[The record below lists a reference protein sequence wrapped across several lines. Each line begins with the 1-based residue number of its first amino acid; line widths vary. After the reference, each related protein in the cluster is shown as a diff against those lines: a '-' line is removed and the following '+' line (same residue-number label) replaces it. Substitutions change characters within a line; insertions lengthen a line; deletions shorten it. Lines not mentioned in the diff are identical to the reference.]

1 LISTDSYYLF
11 LGVVDLQDT
20 LFSKEGYL
28 SDKEIINYLKDIVD
42 EIQESVNLLII
53 PPDYTRKYSGSGKI
67 VAELYELLKNKAAN
81 IDILIASGTHDP
93 MSKEMLAQMF
103 GTNINLENFY
113 AHNWREDTQEIAVLP
128 AKLLTDLS
136 NGILNEAIPLKIN
149 KMIVDSKYDL
159 VLSVGQVLPHEVVG
173 MANYTKNIVVGCG
186 GKEIINKSHYLGALA
201 GIENILGRDHSPVR
215 KLYDYAEE
223 NMLKNIP
230 LKYILTVCST
240 EQDAESAHTKIK
252 GIFYGRD
259 RKTFEKAVKLSQQE
273 NIKELEHKYEKI
285 IVYLDPDEF
294 KSTWLGNKA
303 VYRTRLAIA
312 DGGKLMIAAPSINKF
327 GEDEEI
333 DKLIRKYGYL
343 KSEEISE
350 FVEAN
355 KDLQDNLSA
364 AAHLMHGS
372 SEGRF
377 EIFLAAPNLSK
388 EEVKSVNYKYLELEE
403 LKDKYNLDELK
414 PGKNIVNIDGKDE
427 MIYYIDN
434 PATGLWKA

>member
-1 LISTDSYYLF
+1 M
-11 LGVVDLQDT
+11 QDK

-28 SDKEIINYLKDIVD
+28 SDKEISNYLNQIVD
-42 EIQESVNLLII
+42 EIKEGVNLLII
-53 PPDYTRKYSGSGKI
+53 PPDYTRKYSGSGEI

-93 MSKEMLAQMF
+93 MSEEMLAEMF
-103 GTNINLENFY
+103 GKNIESENFH
-113 AHNWREDTQEIAVLP
+113 AHNWREDTKEIAVLP
-128 AKLLTDLS
+128 AELLQDLS
-136 NGILNEAIPLKIN
+136 NGLINEAIPLKIN
-149 KMIVDSKYDL
+149 KMIVDSQYDL

-201 GIENILGRDHSPVR
+201 GIENILGRDYSPVR
-215 KLYDYAEE
+215 RLYDYAEE
-223 NMLKNIP
+223 NFLQDIP

-240 EQDAESAHTKIK
+240 EQDSESSHTKIK
-252 GIFYGRD
+252 GLFYGRN
-259 RKTFEKAVKLSQQE
+259 RNTFEKAVELSQQE
-273 NIKELEHKYEKI
+273 NIKVLEHKYDKI
-285 IVYLDPDEF
+285 IVYLDPNEF

-312 DGGKLMIAAPSINKF
+312 DGGKLMIAASGINKF
-327 GEDEEI
+327 GEDKEI

-343 KSEEISE
+343 KSEDISKLVKSNE
-350 FVEAN
+350 
-355 KDLQDNLSA
+355 DLRDNLSA

-377 EIFLAAPNLSK
+377 EIYLAAPNLSRA
-388 EEVKSVNYKYLELEE
+388 EVEKVNYNYLELEE
-403 LKDKYNLDELK
+403 LKDKYNLEELK
-414 PGKNIVNIDGKDE
+414 TGHNNVNIDGIE
-427 MIYYIDN
+427 EEIYFIDN

>member
-1 LISTDSYYLF
+1 M
-11 LGVVDLQDT
+11 QDT

-28 SDKEIINYLKDIVD
+28 SDKEIINYLNHIVD
-42 EIQESVNLLII
+42 EIKEGANLLII

-67 VAELYELLKNKAAN
+67 VAELYELLKYKAEN

-93 MSKEMLAQMF
+93 MSEEMLVEMF
-103 GTNINLENFY
+103 GKNIELENFH
-113 AHNWREDTQEIAVLP
+113 AHNWREDTKEIAVLP
-128 AKLLTDLS
+128 AELLEDLS
-136 NGILNEAIPLKIN
+136 DGLINEAIPLKIN
-149 KMIVDSKYDL
+149 KMIVDNKYDL

-186 GKEIINKSHYLGALA
+186 GKEIINKSHYLGAVA

-223 NMLKNIP
+223 NFLQDIP

-240 EQDAESAHTKIK
+240 EQDAESSHTKIK
-252 GIFYGRD
+252 GLFYGRN
-259 RKTFEKAVKLSQQE
+259 RNTFEKAVELSQQE
-273 NIKELEHKYEKI
+273 NIKVLEHKYDKI
-285 IVYLDPDEF
+285 IVYLDPNEF

-312 DGGKLMIAAPSINKF
+312 DGGKLMIAAPGINKF

-343 KSEEISE
+343 KSEEISKL
-350 FVEAN
+350 VEAN
-355 KDLQDNLSA
+355 EDLQDNLSA

-377 EIFLAAPNLSK
+377 EIFLAAPNLSRA
-388 EEVKSVNYKYLELEE
+388 EVEKVNYNYLELEE

-414 PGKNIVNIDGKDE
+414 PGHNGLTIDGVKE
-427 MIYYIDN
+427 EVYFIDN